1 MKVLVDRVI
10 RIPSPAP
17 GFRFFPLS
25 TSRGRGDH
33 QARTDVF
40 IALDGVIGVVAIRVE
55 FQSNFFDDDLGGMLD
70 LLLLFFLSLN
80 TR

>member
-1 MKVLVDRVI
+1 
-10 RIPSPAP
+10 
-17 GFRFFPLS
+17 
-25 TSRGRGDH
+25 
-33 QARTDVF
+33 VF